1 MTDRQRCLL
10 ITIGLCCSGVGQ
22 WWDSMGNSSII
33 FYIFI
38 IFTGAA
44 VLATLALYARQ
55 SLLVVYILLGVLAGP
70 SVLGLVNDDVVIKQ
84 IAHIGVIFLLFLIG
98 IHLPPQ
104 KLLLMLRK
112 TSVIA
117 GVSSLLFLLMGAGCG
132 LLFGFTL
139 IESLI
144 IGVAMMFSSTIIGL
158 KLLPTTVLHHQ
169 HTGEIIISILLL
181 QDIIAIVILM
191 LMPAQWQEQLPW
203 LEVLHLA
210 LSLLGLIT
218 FAWLFERFVLIK
230 LIRRFNR
237 IHEYI
242 FLVAIGWCLG
252 MAELAVALG
261 LSAEVGAFIAGVA
274 LATSP
279 IALFIG
285 DNLRPLRDFFLVIFF
300 FALGAG
306 FNIAMLGDVLL
317 PSLVVAG
324 LALLFKPLV
333 FKWLLV
339 RYQEKSDVVLEVG
352 VRLGQI
358 SEFSLFIAVM
368 AQTQGLIGAQ
378 ASYVIQLG
386 TMLTFIFSSY
396 YIVMNYPSPI
406 AVSDELRRD

>member
-1 MTDRQRCLL
+1 MSADA
-10 ITIGLCCSGVGQ
+10 IV
-22 WWDSMGNSSII
+22 
-33 FYIFI
+33 FYIFV

-44 VLATLALYARQ
+44 LLATLGLYARQ
-55 SLLVVYILLGVLAGP
+55 SLLVVYMLLGVLAGP
-70 SVLGLVNDDVVIKQ
+70 SVLGLVDDTEVIKG

-98 IHLPPQ
+98 INLPPQ
-104 KLLLMLRK
+104 KLMQMLGK
-112 TSVIA
+112 TSLVA
-117 GVSSLLFLLMGAGCG
+117 GVSSLLFMMIGALCG
-132 LLFGFTL
+132 IAFGFSPA
-139 IESLI
+139 ESLV

-181 QDIIAIVILM
+181 QDIIAIFILM
-191 LMPAQWQEQLPW
+191 LLPAQWHNGPPW
-203 LEVLHLA
+203 LEMVTMVF
-210 LSLLGLIT
+210 SLLGLIA
-218 FAWLFERFVLIK
+218 FAYLFERYVLIK

-252 MAELAVALG
+252 MAELAAMVG

-306 FNIAMLGDVLL
+306 FDLGMLAGVLW
-317 PSLVVAG
+317 PSLVLAV
-324 LALLFKPLV
+324 LALALKPLI
-333 FKWLLV
+333 FKLLLV
-339 RYQEKSDVVLEVG
+339 RYDEPGKVGMEVG

-358 SEFSLFIAVM
+358 SEFSLFIAVL
-368 AQTQGLIGAQ
+368 ALELAVIGQ
-378 ASYVIQLG
+378 RASYVIQLS
-386 TMLTFIFSSY
+386 TMLSFVFSSY
-396 YIVMNYPSPI
+396 FIVLRYPSPI
-406 AVSDELRRD
+406 ALSDELRRD